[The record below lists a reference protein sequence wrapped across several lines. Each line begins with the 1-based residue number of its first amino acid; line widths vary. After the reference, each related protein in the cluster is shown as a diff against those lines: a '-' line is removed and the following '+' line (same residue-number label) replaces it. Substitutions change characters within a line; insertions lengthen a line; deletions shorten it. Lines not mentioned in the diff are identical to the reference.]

1 MGSKSRLFLDDL
13 ASDTKPSFRATLWM
27 HTSDHIASLSVGNRV
42 KRVLIATFPLPGIP
56 GIYDTYLASLCLKS
70 LHQTRHCLVENY
82 QVRAQFRGFRD
93 CLFAIGGVATSLPT
107 GVGLQQRSKSFAG
120 PASWS
125 SAIRICFATEA
136 LPRKRGGRV
145 GHIGVVWREPEKGR
159 PARGER
165 SHTSCE
171 TLLRERKPLLQ
182 RQFRAKPIG
191 HNRVNPVPSPK
202 GY

>member
-1 MGSKSRLFLDDL
+1 LGSKSRLFLDDL

-82 QVRAQFRGFRD
+82 QVRAQYRGFRD

-136 LPRKRGGRV
+136 LPRKRGDASVTSESFGENPKR
-145 GHIGVVWREPEKGR
+145 GVRHGVN
-159 PARGER
+159 A
-165 SHTSCE
+165 
-171 TLLRERKPLLQ
+171 LILA
-182 RQFRAKPIG
+182 AKPCFERGNHCCNVSFAPNQSDTIG
-191 HNRVNPVPSPK
+191 
-202 GY
+202 